1 MGTKFEIALE
11 ALGVD
16 GTDVPLEAFH
26 KSLENISKFLRAID
40 EDISGKPE
48 VQWVVEDL
56 HHSHPTVV
64 LEGHSEVSSV
74 TPEAVLA
81 RGLESIEKLGRGED
95 DPLLSDQ
102 SLKALRSI
110 IAPFGKSL
118 RAVHLKADDTAKTLD
133 LDFAATFG
141 AIKFETQIYEE
152 EWQGSLDE
160 INFHRATPACRLYPL
175 LVPRFITCE
184 FDLSLKEK
192 MTEALERKVSIYGA
206 ASYRPNAKYPS
217 AITVKELSIL
227 DEVPDDLAEMHFPD
241 AGKEKYKEQMNELIG
256 LRDGWS

>member
-1 MGTKFEIALE
+1 MGKKFEIALE
-11 ALGVD
+11 ALGVN
-16 GTDVPLEAFH
+16 GTDVPLDAFH
-26 KSLENISKFLRAID
+26 KSLESISKFLRAID

-56 HHSHPTVV
+56 HHSNPTVV
-64 LEGHSEVSSV
+64 LEGRSEAGAV
-74 TPEAVLA
+74 TPDAVLA
-81 RGLESIEKLGRGED
+81 RGLGSIEKLSRGED

-102 SLKALRSI
+102 SLKALKSI
-110 IAPFGKSL
+110 LTPFGKSL
-118 RAVHLKADDTAKTLD
+118 RAIHLKANGVAKTLD

-141 AIKFETQIYEE
+141 AIKFETQVYEE

-184 FDLSLKEK
+184 FDLSQKDQ
-192 MTEALERKVSIYGA
+192 MTNALERKVSIYGD

-217 AITVKELSIL
+217 MIKVKELEII
-227 DEVPDDLAEMHFPD
+227 DDVPDDLGDMGLQD
-241 AGKEKYKEQMNELIG
+241 AGKDTYKKQMHELIG
-256 LRDGWS
+256 LRDGWG